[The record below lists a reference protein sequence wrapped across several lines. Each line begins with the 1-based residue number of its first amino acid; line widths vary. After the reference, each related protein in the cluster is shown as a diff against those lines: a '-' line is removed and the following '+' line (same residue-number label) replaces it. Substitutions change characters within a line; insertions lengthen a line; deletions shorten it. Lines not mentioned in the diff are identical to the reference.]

1 MAKERDDSSLLT
13 ENKRAAKL
21 KQLGMSAQ
29 ALTGMAR
36 RKKRTTTMSV
46 SNLMSDSTIEESI
59 RSQSMPDVNVEGG
72 ERNILF

>member
-36 RKKRTTTMSV
+36 RKKRTMSV

-59 RSQSMPDVNVEGG
+59 RSQSQSMSENPQRRGSA
-72 ERNILF
+72 